1 MKYSEVKNLTVE
13 ELRKKKSEF
22 REELFHLRMKNA
34 LGQLPNP
41 VKVRTVRRDIARIK
55 TALNEK
61 LAQ

>member
-1 MKYSEVKNLTVE
+1 MKYTEVKNLTVE